1 MYIKINTER
10 KFNMSGTKP
19 KIITIDLGRYGGTGT
34 WTGTVTQ
41 LPKSGFSNKK
51 SNMNPAKGI
60 KLGSKRPVGAKG
72 GYMKKKVKR

>member
-1 MYIKINTER
+1 MGKVED
-10 KFNMSGTKP
+10 KV
-19 KIITIDLGRYGGTGT
+19 ITIDLSKYGGTGT